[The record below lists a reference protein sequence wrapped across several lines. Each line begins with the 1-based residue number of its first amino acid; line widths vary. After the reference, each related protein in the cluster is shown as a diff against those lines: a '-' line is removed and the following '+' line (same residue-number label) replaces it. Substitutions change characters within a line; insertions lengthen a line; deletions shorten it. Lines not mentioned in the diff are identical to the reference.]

1 MRQRRR
7 RPEPPSRPLGNVTGH
22 FTKEGSAK
30 KRYRTQAEARS
41 AAQLAWTLSG
51 VDLTSY
57 RCGHCHMW
65 HIGKG
70 SRED

>member
-1 MRQRRR
+1 MKQRRR
-7 RPEPPSRPLGNVTGH
+7 RHEPPRRPLGNVTGH

-57 RCGHCHMW
+57 RCEHCHMW